1 MCTDFRNTP
10 KRNTRGMIH
19 DMEDGR
25 AKTASSTGRDAGFW
39 EHLTIVPFLSP
50 SPLIDLID
58 IDPSEEVD
66 GDNENA
72 TVHKQ
77 VARTPAFRDLWELFG
92 IIKEAR
98 EIFQNSDPSW
108 KASFQ
113 NFNGT
118 EADTRFSAA

>member
-1 MCTDFRNTP
+1 MQ
-10 KRNTRGMIH
+10 
-19 DMEDGR
+19 DGK
-25 AKTASSTGRDAGFW
+25 AKPGSSTGRDAGFW
-39 EHLTIVPFLSP
+39 EQLTIVPFLSP

-58 IDPSEEVD
+58 IDSSEEAD

-77 VARTPAFRDLWELFG
+77 VATTPAFRDLWEAFS

-118 EADTRFSAA
+118 KPDTEFSAA

>member
-1 MCTDFRNTP
+1 MV
-10 KRNTRGMIH
+10 
-19 DMEDGR
+19 DGK
-25 AKTASSTGRDAGFW
+25 AKTGSLTGTDAGFW
-39 EHLTIVPFLSP
+39 EHLTIFSFLSP

-58 IDPSEEVD
+58 THSSEEVD

-77 VARTPAFRDLWELFG
+77 VARTPAFRDSWEAFS

-118 EADTRFSAA
+118 NPDTKFSTA